1 MMQPPFKDT
10 IEIIKV
16 INFLDKIGIRIIE
29 QKSNETC
36 FLSGLSIGPN
46 VIYIDYER
54 LLHPGD
60 LLHEAGHL
68 AVTVSEER
76 MLIGTDKMPKEW
88 PTQGDEIAAMLWSY
102 AALVYLELP
111 IEYVF
116 HSDGYKGQSAWLIDN
131 YTSYNYMGLPLLEWM
146 GLTYSKEKAEIMGVL
161 PFPNMIQWIRD

>member
-1 MMQPPFKDT
+1 MNCNYENSDEMKKMILFCNS
-10 IEIIKV
+10 IGIKV
-16 INFLDKIGIRIIE
+16 IKKRNIENSFLP
-29 QKSNETC
+29 
-36 FLSGLSIGPN
+36 GLSLGAN
-46 VIYIDYER
+46 VIYVDYER
-54 LLHPGD
+54 LVHPGD

-76 MLIGTDKMPKEW
+76 MLIGTGKRPKEW
-88 PTQGDEIAAMLWSY
+88 PTQGDEVAAMLWSY
-102 AALVYLELP
+102 AALVHLNLP

-116 HSDGYKGQSAWLIDN
+116 HAEGYKGESPWLIDN